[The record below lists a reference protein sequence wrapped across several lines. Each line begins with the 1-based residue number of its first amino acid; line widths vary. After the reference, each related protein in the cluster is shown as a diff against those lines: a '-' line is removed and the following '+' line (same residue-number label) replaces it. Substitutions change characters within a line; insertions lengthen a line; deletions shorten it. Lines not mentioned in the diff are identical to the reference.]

1 MVKHLRFL
9 FVSMLMLICGNA
21 MADEVTFD
29 FNNDIAAI
37 FPTITS
43 YSSGSNATYVADGE
57 FNEDTTSPAFGGVT
71 VTVTASPADAGTR
84 NRLWASAPRL
94 RMYDGTLTF
103 TSSGE
108 KITKIVFTR
117 STNDKLIAN
126 SNTADSGE
134 LTTSDQKSN
143 GVVTWTGEA
152 QSVTITIKG
161 NTQFSKAVV
170 TLGEGGETPP
180 VDPNALGQQNNP
192 YTVARAF
199 EALGKLAVN
208 VQSDEVYVKGKIS
221 KIDEVSVDNGNATY
235 YISDDGSTNN
245 QLYVYRGKFLKNADF
260 TADDQI
266 AVGDE
271 VVVCGILV
279 NYRSSKAAETD
290 PATPEI
296 TQPNYIYMLNGK
308 TEDDTPV
315 TIEKAANISAF
326 KALAENT
333 VAELTLTDAKV
344 LYKNVNGQNTELF
357 IRDASGAMDLYNM
370 GIKASAGQVLNGTII
385 GTRGA
390 NSGFTIAMKS
400 HAKTNVATVTVSG
413 TEGDVD
419 AEDIGFDEAADNYC
433 NYVVVKNVN
442 VSEDKKN
449 AINEDEEE
457 LPLYDRFKLSLLNN
471 LKTDVKYDIYGLMY
485 DGGETYGAELVVTK
499 VTLAGGGE
507 IVDDPATPVASIAAL
522 LDMEN
527 TNNIELTLTD
537 AKVLFVDNN
546 YIYVRENGKAICFY
560 QISGLKEAA
569 KNNSIINGKIQVDY
583 EVYKLLPEVK
593 SNKNTNLDG
602 LNITESEEAA
612 LPVATT
618 LAKIANGD
626 NVCDLVSVT
635 ATLVKEV
642 TYKEDGVTVQST
654 TYKLKDGD
662 VEIVAINNS
671 KNLNKI
677 EEGTEITVVGIVNT
691 DKNAYQIKLTKSVD
705 TEGISTMA
713 TDNGKAT
720 IFNLAGQRVE
730 KTVKGLYILN
740 GKKVMV
746 K

>member
-192 YTVARAF
+192 YTVAQAF

-315 TIEKAANISAF
+315 TIEKAANISAC

-370 GIKASAGQVLNGTII
+370 GMDSVTIDEQGAEPIQAELKTIADMKDLKGLTAMLADMSLNGLNPFLGIFGEADPDNSSMNIAWLWQSGLGI
-385 GTRGA
+385 GDRDYYLQASQQNTRDKYVE
-390 NSGFTIAMKS
+390 MM
-400 HAKTNVATVTVSG
+400 
-413 TEGDVD
+413 TEM
-419 AEDIGFDEAADNYC
+419 
-433 NYVVVKNVN
+433 
-442 VSEDKKN
+442 
-449 AINEDEEE
+449 
-457 LPLYDRFKLSLLNN
+457 FKLSG
-471 LKTDVKYDIYGLMY
+471 YGRMVNME
-485 DGGETYGAELVVTK
+485 GQEAELANAVLK
-499 VTLAGGGE
+499 L
-507 IVDDPATPVASIAAL
+507 
-522 LDMEN
+522 EN
-527 TNNIELTLTD
+527 
-537 AKVLFVDNN
+537 AM
-546 YIYVRENGKAICFY
+546 
-560 QISGLKEAA
+560 
-569 KNNSIINGKIQVDY
+569 
-583 EVYKLLPEVK
+583 
-593 SNKNTNLDG
+593 DG
-602 LNITESEEAA
+602 
-612 LPVATT
+612 
-618 LAKIANGD
+618 
-626 NVCDLVSVT
+626 
-635 ATLVKEV
+635 
-642 TYKEDGVTVQST
+642 
-654 TYKLKDGD
+654 
-662 VEIVAINNS
+662 
-671 KNLNKI
+671 
-677 EEGTEITVVGIVNT
+677 
-691 DKNAYQIKLTKSVD
+691 
-705 TEGISTMA
+705 
-713 TDNGKAT
+713 
-720 IFNLAGQRVE
+720 
-730 KTVKGLYILN
+730 
-740 GKKVMV
+740 
-746 K
+746 